1 MTSRK
6 AIRWHLISGT
16 QPSKNLAYAIGI
28 TLSISL
34 MVLLSL
40 MTL

>member
-1 MTSRK
+1 MAPYSRDTAK
-6 AIRWHLISGT
+6 
-16 QPSKNLAYAIGI
+16 QNLAYAIVI